1 MSLFDTAPI
10 GGITDRVSA
19 TAPLAERMR
28 PRSLDEFFG
37 QDHLLGPG
45 KPLRLQIERDEP
57 LGRGVQSRSSAQ
69 PGSGASASLIFWG
82 PPGVGKTTL
91 AKIIAGSTEASFVEF
106 SAVLSGIKEIK
117 QVMVEAEKAAG
128 FGSRTVLFVDEIHR
142 FNKAQQDAFLPYVER
157 GSIRLIGA
165 TTENPSFEINAALL
179 SRCRVYTLRPLGE
192 ADVLALLERALADGE
207 RGLGTL
213 QLSAAPEALGAI
225 AGYASGDA
233 RSSLNALEVAAQLAV
248 SRGATVITRELAA
261 EALQQRVLL
270 YDKKGEQH
278 YDLISALHKS
288 VRNSDAD
295 ASLYWLGR
303 MLRAGEDPMY
313 LARRVVRM
321 AVEDIGLAAPEAL
334 NLCLSA
340 RDAMHFLGSPEGDL
354 ALAQAVVYL
363 ALAPK
368 SNAVYKA
375 YATVLADIEAK
386 PAEPVPLHLRNAPT
400 KLMKELDYGK
410 NYQYAH
416 DIEGKVAA
424 MDCLPPSLA
433 DRRYYQPTNEGRE
446 RLLAQ
451 RMEEIAKL
459 RGRE

>member
-1 MSLFDTAPI
+1 MSLFDAAPI
-10 GGITDRVSA
+10 AGQRDRA
-19 TAPLAERMR
+19 LAAAPLAERMR

-37 QDHLLGPG
+37 QEHLLGPG
-45 KPLRLQIERDEP
+45 KPLRLQIERDE
-57 LGRGVQSRSSAQ
+57 Q
-69 PGSGASASLIFWG
+69 PGGGASASLIFWG

-91 AKIIAGSTEASFVEF
+91 AKIIARSTQANFVEF

-117 QVMVEAEKAAG
+117 TVMVEAERAAG
-128 FGSRTVLFVDEIHR
+128 FGMRTVLFVDEIHR

-179 SRCRVYTLRPLGE
+179 SRCRVYTLRALDE
-192 ADVLALLERALADGE
+192 TDVLRLLERALTDNE
-207 RGLGTL
+207 RGLGAL
-213 QLSAAPEALGAI
+213 HLSADPEALEAF
-225 AGYASGDA
+225 ASYASGDA
-233 RSSLNALEVAAQLAV
+233 RSSLNALEVAAQLAQD
-248 SRGATVITRELAA
+248 RGGGTITRELAA

-295 ASLYWLGR
+295 AALYWLGR
-303 MLRAGEDPMY
+303 MLQAGEDAMY
-313 LARRVVRM
+313 VARRVVRM

-368 SNAVYKA
+368 SNAVYTA
-375 YATVLADIEAK
+375 YAEVLADIESR

-400 KLMKELDYGK
+400 KLMKELDYAKG
-410 NYQYAH
+410 YQYAH
-416 DIEGKVAA
+416 DVEGKVAA
-424 MDCLPPSLA
+424 MDCLPPLLA
-433 DRRYYQPTNEGRE
+433 DRRYYHPTDEGRE

-451 RMEEIAKL
+451 RMAEIARLKGDA
-459 RGRE
+459 RG

>member
-1 MSLFDTAPI
+1 MSLFDTSPLSAAAPR
-10 GGITDRVSA
+10 TSTTV
-19 TAPLAERMR
+19 PLAERMR

-37 QDHLLGPG
+37 QEHLLGPG
-45 KPLRLQIERDEP
+45 KPLRLQIERDD
-57 LGRGVQSRSSAQ
+57 
-69 PGSGASASLIFWG
+69 SASLIFWG

-91 AKIIAGSTEASFVEF
+91 AKIIARSTQASFVEF

-117 QVMVEAEKAAG
+117 AVMVEAEKAAS

-179 SRCRVYTLRPLGE
+179 SRCRVYTLRGLEQP
-192 ADVLALLERALADGE
+192 DILALLERALHDEE
-207 RGLGTL
+207 RGLGALHL
-213 QLSAAPEALGAI
+213 QAEPSAIEAI
-225 AGYASGDA
+225 ASYASGDA

-248 SRGATVITRELAA
+248 GRSEGTITRELAA

-313 LARRVVRM
+313 IARRVVRM

-340 RDAMHFLGSPEGDL
+340 RDALHFLGSPEGDL

-375 YATVLADIEAK
+375 YAEVLADIEAK

-410 NYQYAH
+410 DYQYAH
-416 DIEGKVAA
+416 DVEGKVAA
-424 MDCLPPSLA
+424 MACLPPSLA

-446 RLLAQ
+446 RLLGQ
-451 RMEEIAKL
+451 RMDEIARL
-459 RGRE
+459 RGAK